1 MKYFAGLLL
10 SCSIFVLNVSVPIRA
25 QSQTDSAVA
34 EIERYSLYLSI
45 NDERHSFSAEAQ
57 ISVRLLKDS
66 LATIHFSFNKIL
78 DFASARD
85 SAGTKFPRKITTLE
99 DGTND
104 IAISI
109 PDTLRRGDSLYIRL
123 LYDAE
128 IDSPLTASAFITDG
142 NILLPSNH
150 GALWWP
156 VLSSEMNSS
165 LQSSDVAFTVTLPN
179 SYVAVS
185 SGKCDTLHSPDGT
198 VEWRFHHTHTM
209 PLANAFLFCASK
221 EFAEKSFVNADS
233 AIQLSLYYAPA
244 QFNSEL
250 AGYLVH
256 QLGMAAEF
264 FSALTFKP
272 SELSHLRFAVIGD
285 EASADNFD
293 GHISNDG
300 AFILQNSP
308 SFTVLDS
315 SALQLSAD
323 NVWVH
328 DLSHLFDIASVDST
342 YWFNEGWASY
352 LSARFFLE
360 KADTAE
366 TQRRHERLR
375 LMAGALDF
383 YPTYP
388 LSAGRYWQKNETAVF
403 SCKGAYVF
411 LMLEYLLGKESFDDV
426 IHRTCADYR
435 TTPMTIPEFQKL
447 CEDAYGTPLDWFFNE
462 WVYRTGFPEFVFSSD
477 VAPTTRGSYSVN
489 MHILQ
494 RGDVYIMPTDVAI
507 VTNARTVAKR
517 TFLQKQDQIFEFIVS
532 EKPLSVELDPEY
544 KVLRWVPRLR
554 LVAHA
559 RTSESYRVFD
569 HDLVNSEK
577 EALLTLQLDPNN
589 LTGSNPL
596 ALFSLG
602 KIAVLRNDLVNA
614 ELYFRQASTLESA
627 EPPRYIPSLSL
638 VRLGNV
644 LEMEGKREEALQL
657 YQQALSIAEHM
668 PADAAVTM
676 IEAKKYLRDPFVSSD
691 DFWYGK
697 Y

>member
-1 MKYFAGLLL
+1 MKYFAGALVPWL
-10 SCSIFVLNVSVPIRA
+10 IFVLSVSVPIHA
-25 QSQTDSAVA
+25 QLQTVSTIA
-34 EIERYSLYLSI
+34 EIEHYSLHLSI

-57 ISVRLLKDS
+57 MVVRLMKDS

-78 DFASARD
+78 DFNSARD
-85 SAGTKFPRKITTLE
+85 SAGTEFSRKITTLE

-104 IAISI
+104 VAVSI
-109 PDTLRRGDSLYIRL
+109 PDTLHRGDSLYVRL

-142 NILLPSNH
+142 NILLPSDR

-156 VLSSEMNSS
+156 ILSPEMNLSPQPS
-165 LQSSDVAFTVTLPN
+165 EIALTVTLPD
-179 SYVAVS
+179 SYAAVS
-185 SGKCDTLHSPDGT
+185 SGKCDTLHSPGGT

-209 PLANAFLFCASK
+209 SPTNAFLLCASK
-221 EFAEKSFVNADS
+221 EFIEKSFVSADS
-233 AIQLSLYYAPA
+233 SIQLSLYFAPM

-264 FSALTFKP
+264 LSALTFRP

-285 EASADNFD
+285 EVSAGNIDE
-293 GHISNDG
+293 HTSNDG

-315 SALQLSAD
+315 SVLQLSAD
-323 NVWVH
+323 NLWVH
-328 DLSHLFDIASVDST
+328 DLSHLFSIASVDST

-360 KADTAE
+360 KADTTE
-366 TQRRHERLR
+366 TQRQHERLR

-388 LSAGRYWQKNETAVF
+388 LSAGRRWQKNETAVF
-403 SCKGAYVF
+403 SRKGAYVF
-411 LMLEYLLGKESFDDV
+411 LMLEYLVGRDLFDG
-426 IHRTCADYR
+426 IIRTMYARYR
-435 TTPMTIPEFQKL
+435 TTPITIPEFQKL

-462 WVYRTGFPEFVFSSD
+462 WVYRAGFPEFVFSSD
-477 VAPTTRGSYSVN
+477 TAPTARGSYSVK

-494 RGDVYIMPTDVAI
+494 RGDVYIMPADVVITAA
-507 VTNARTVAKR
+507 ARTVTRR
-517 TFLQKQDQIFEFIVS
+517 TFLQKQDQIFEFVVS
-532 EKPLSVELDPEY
+532 EKPLSVELDPDY
-544 KVLRWVPRLR
+544 KILRWLPRLR

-602 KIAVLRNDLVNA
+602 KIAVLRNDLVKA
-614 ELYFRQASTLESA
+614 ESYFRQASTLESA
-627 EPPRYIPSLSL
+627 EPTGYIPSLSL

-644 LEMEGKREEALQL
+644 LEMEERREESLQL
-657 YQQALSIAEHM
+657 YQQALNAAERI
-668 PADAAVTM
+668 PAKAAIT
-676 IEAKKYLRDPFVSSD
+676 ITEARKYLDGKFISSEE
-691 DFWYGK
+691 FWYGK